1 MSDEQTLCHEGFRV
15 EGAIMKRVGAQI
27 LPSLPQNRTEEPSR
41 TAKSSQL

>member
-1 MSDEQTLCHEGFRV
+1 MSDEQTLWNEGFRV

-27 LPSLPQNRTEEPSR
+27 LPSLPQNRMEEPSR